1 MEGVA
6 EKGEAGVGAEA
17 GFEFGDAGGMA
28 DGVLR
33 QRVGPAADDGE
44 RGNRR
49 GHRRRA
55 GDRRVGVKDA
65 GEFQAGDGGDLV
77 VVAAGDAVGG
87 GSAEEGAD
95 EAAVGRDAVREFL
108 VGEGAGEQQAGVN
121 RISGRNVGA
130 RLAVSC
136 GGTRKPKPGG
146 SGTRVASS

>member
-6 EKGEAGVGAEA
+6 EQGEAGERAEA

-44 RGNRR
+44 RRAAARAWVR
-49 GHRRRA
+49 GRRRA
-55 GDRRVGVKDA
+55 RGVEDA
-65 GEFQAGDGGDLV
+65 GEFEAGDGGDLV

-87 GSAEEGAD
+87 GASEEGAD
-95 EAAVGRDAVREFL
+95 EAAVGRDAVGELL
-108 VGEGAGEQQAGVN
+108 VGEGAGEQEAAMDGIESHLL
-121 RISGRNVGA
+121 RCGRVTH
-130 RLAVSC
+130 

-146 SGTRVASS
+146 SGTRLASA